1 MIESLREEISNV
13 KSSKSVEETEVK
25 QENYP
30 QQQLSI
36 NVLNEVTV
44 QTERTSQLV
53 TQHITTNQVKT
64 LNHEAQ
70 S

>member
-30 QQQLSI
+30 
-36 NVLNEVTV
+36 
-44 QTERTSQLV
+44 
-53 TQHITTNQVKT
+53 
-64 LNHEAQ
+64 
-70 S
+70 